1 MQHDHNISW
10 KKCLD
15 IIQKN
20 VNPQSF
26 RTWFEPIKPIRLNG
40 YIMVLQVPNKFFY
53 EWLEENFATI
63 MKHALTTVIGHEARL
78 EYHIL
83 VENHKQIGS
92 KVEVPANNEDDSNQ
106 KEYITNPFIIP
117 GIKKTKIESNLSSK
131 YVFDNF
137 VEGDCNKLARAA
149 GIEIAKKPGFTSFN
163 PLVLF
168 GDTGLGK
175 THLSQAIGNSIVAN
189 NSKKQV
195 LYTSSD
201 SFTNQIVYALNNN
214 SINELMNMYH
224 SLDVLIVDDIQFF
237 ANRPKTQ
244 EIFFNIFNQL
254 HQAGKQII
262 LTSDRAP
269 KDLQDVDKRLIS
281 RFKWGLSA
289 DLNSPSFDTRMTI
302 LKAKM
307 KTENLILDDETL
319 EYICYHVKSNVR
331 ELEGIL
337 ISLSARAAL
346 NKKTIDLTLA
356 KEVVNQFISQEIK
369 EISIDSIKNLVA
381 NHFKISLDKLQG
393 TTRKREVVI
402 ARQLSMYLAKN
413 YTGVSLKGIG
423 SKFGGKDHS
432 TVLYSIKAV
441 QDLMDTDSLFKD
453 TVDQIEKQMSMT
465 MA

>member
-1 MQHDHNISW
+1 
-10 KKCLD
+10 
-15 IIQKN
+15 
-20 VNPQSF
+20 
-26 RTWFEPIKPIRLNG
+26 
-40 YIMVLQVPNKFFY
+40 
-53 EWLEENFATI
+53 
-63 MKHALTTVIGHEARL
+63 VIGKDAKL

-83 VENHKQIGS
+83 IENHKQIGS
-92 KVEVPANNEDDSNQ
+92 KVELTSTNDNDTS
-106 KEYITNPFIIP
+106 KEYLTNPFIIP
-117 GIKKTKIESNLSSK
+117 GIKKSKIESNLSAK
-131 YVFDNF
+131 YQFTNF
-137 VEGDCNKLARAA
+137 IEGECNKLARTA
-149 GIEIAKKPGFTSFN
+149 GLEIAKKPGITSFN

-175 THLSQAIGNSIVAN
+175 THLSQAIGNTIISN
-189 NSKKQV
+189 QNKKQV
-195 LYTSSD
+195 LYTTSD
-201 SFTNQIVYALNNN
+201 TFTNQIVYALNNN
-214 SINELMNMYH
+214 SINELMNIYH

-262 LTSDRAP
+262 LTSDRPP

-289 DLNSPSFDTRMTI
+289 DLGTPSYDTRMSI

-307 KTENLILDDETL
+307 KAENITLDDETL
-319 EYICYHVKSNVR
+319 EYICYHVKNNIR

-346 NKKTIDLTLA
+346 NKKVVDLTLA
-356 KEVVNQFISQEIK
+356 KEVVSQFVSHEVR
-369 EISIDSIKNLVA
+369 EISIDSIKTLVA
-381 NHFKISLDKLQG
+381 NHFKIPMDKLHG

-413 YTGVSLKGIG
+413 HTGTSLKSIG

-441 QDLMDTDSLFKD
+441 QDLIDTDIDFKV
-453 TVDQIEKQMSMT
+453 TVNEIEKKMSLT
-465 MA
+465 ME

>member
-1 MQHDHNISW
+1 MQNDHIITW
-10 KKCLD
+10 KNCLD
-15 IIQKN
+15 IISKN

-40 YIMVLQVPNKFFY
+40 YALVIQVPNKFFY
-53 EWLEENFATI
+53 EWLEENFANV
-63 MKHALTTVIGHEARL
+63 MKHALISVIGNEARL

-92 KVEVPANNEDDSNQ
+92 KVEINANSDSGEA
-106 KEYITNPFIIP
+106 KEYLTNPFIIP
-117 GIKKTKIESNLSSK
+117 GIKKSKIESNLSSK
-131 YVFDNF
+131 YQFENF
-137 VEGDCNKLARAA
+137 IEGECNKLARAA
-149 GIEIAKKPGFTSFN
+149 GVEIAKKPGITSFN

-175 THLSQAIGNSIVAN
+175 THLSQAIGNTILKN

-201 SFTNQIVYALNNN
+201 TFTNQIVYALNNN
-214 SINELMNMYH
+214 SINELMNIYH

-262 LTSDRAP
+262 LTSDRPP

-289 DLNSPSFDTRMTI
+289 DLGAPGYDTRHSI

-307 KTENLILDDETL
+307 NAEKITLDEETL
-319 EYICYHVKSNVR
+319 DYICYHVKTNVR

-346 NKKTIDLTLA
+346 NKKVVDLELA
-356 KEVVNQFISQEIK
+356 KEVVAQFISHEVK

-381 NHFKISLDKLQG
+381 NHFKIPLDKLHG
-393 TTRKREVVI
+393 TTRKREIVI

-413 YTGVSLKGIG
+413 HTGTSLKTIG

-441 QDLMDTDSLFKD
+441 QDLIDTDSEFKV
-453 TVDQIEKQMSMT
+453 TVDAIEKQMSMT
-465 MA
+465 ME